1 MFIKI
6 LISGLLSFVLMSGCT
21 VVGAG
26 VVTAIGGTHYLS
38 GEIKSSYATSIYQLY
53 EATLYSF
60 KMDGLKTSLVKN
72 TKTDADIEAKFEDG
86 TKVKVHIYYNKEGY
100 ATLGV
105 RVGTIGDE
113 RRSRELV
120 RSIERYI

>member
-1 MFIKI
+1 MI
-6 LISGLLSFVLMSGCT
+6 G
-21 VVGAG
+21 VGFASA
-26 VVTAIGGTHYLS
+26 VGGTHYIS
-38 GEIKSSYATSIYQLY
+38 GEIKSSYSTSIYHLY

-60 KMDGLKTSLVKN
+60 KVDGMKVTSVKN
-72 TKTDADIEAKFEDG
+72 TKTDADIEARFHDD
-86 TKVKVHIYYNKEGY
+86 TSVKVHIYYNKEGY

-113 RRSRELV
+113 RRSRKLM

>member
-1 MFIKI
+1 MFIKS
-6 LISGLLSFVLMSGCT
+6 LISVILVSVLISGCT

-26 VVTAIGGTHYLS
+26 LASAIGGTHYIS
-38 GEIKSSYATSIYQLY
+38 GEIKSSYSTSIYHLY

-60 KMDGLKTSLVKN
+60 KVDGMKVTSVKN
-72 TKTDADIEAKFEDG
+72 TKKDADIDARLNDD
-86 TKVKVHIYYNKEGY
+86 TRVKVHIYYNKEGY

-113 RRSRELV
+113 SRSRELV
-120 RSIERYI
+120 RAIERYI